1 MSNISIDNN
10 SPVSIYQQIAN
21 QIKTDINKKILTPG
35 DKIPS
40 EKWFV
45 DNLGVARGTVRKA
58 ISLLVK
64 EGTLEKVQGKGTFVT
79 KPQISY
85 PFAQELVSYAE
96 TMKAKNINFST
107 QVIEKK
113 MVKPT
118 KEIQKKLKIDKE
130 QEVLY
135 LVRLR
140 SVEDTPAIL
149 TFNWISLDK
158 CPKIAK
164 VDFNNVALFAA
175 IEKDAGIKIKYGIR
189 NFSARNLNKKQAKIM
204 ELAPN
209 DAALELNQVTFAA
222 DDEPIECSD
231 ALLRTDQY
239 KVTSILYR

>member
-10 SPVSIYQQIAN
+10 SPISIYQQIAD
-21 QIKTDINKKILTPG
+21 QIKADISKKTLKPG
-35 DKIPS
+35 EQIPS

-45 DNLGVARGTVRKA
+45 DNLKVARGTVRKA
-58 ISLLVK
+58 ISLLVE

-79 KPQISY
+79 KPKISY

-96 TMKAKNINFST
+96 TMKAKNINFKT
-107 QVIEKK
+107 QVIEQKV
-113 MVKPT
+113 VKSSV
-118 KEIQKKLKIDKE
+118 EIQEKLQLKSN

-140 SVEDTPAIL
+140 SMEDTPAIL
-149 TFNWISLDK
+149 TFNWISLDR
-158 CPKIAK
+158 CPGLET
-164 VDFNNVALFAA
+164 VDFNQVALFDA
-175 IEKDAGIKIKYGIR
+175 IEKNVGIKIKYGVR
-189 NFSARNLNKKQAKIM
+189 NFSARNLNRKQAKIM

-209 DAALELNQVTFAA
+209 DAVLELNQVTFAS
-222 DDEPIECSD
+222 DDKPIECSD

>member
-10 SPVSIYQQIAN
+10 SPISIYQQIAD
-21 QIKTDINKKILTPG
+21 QIKADISKKTLKPG
-35 DKIPS
+35 EQIPS

-45 DNLGVARGTVRKA
+45 DNLKVARGTVRKA
-58 ISLLVK
+58 ISLLVE

-79 KPQISY
+79 KPKISY

-96 TMKAKNINFST
+96 TMKAKNINFKT
-107 QVIEKK
+107 QVIEQKV
-113 MVKPT
+113 VKPFV
-118 KEIQKKLKIDKE
+118 EIQEKLQLKSN

-140 SVEDTPAIL
+140 SMEDTPAIL
-149 TFNWISLDK
+149 TFNWISLDR
-158 CPKIAK
+158 CPGLET
-164 VDFNNVALFAA
+164 VDFNQVALFDA
-175 IEKDAGIKIKYGIR
+175 IEKNVGIKIKYGVR
-189 NFSARNLNKKQAKIM
+189 NFSARNLNRKQAKIM

-209 DAALELNQVTFAA
+209 DAVLELNQVTFAS
-222 DDEPIECSD
+222 DNKPIECSD

>member
-10 SPVSIYQQIAN
+10 SPISIYQQIAD
-21 QIKTDINKKILTPG
+21 QIKADISKKTLKPG
-35 DKIPS
+35 EQIPS

-45 DNLGVARGTVRKA
+45 DNLKVARGTVRKA
-58 ISLLVK
+58 ISLLVE

-79 KPQISY
+79 KPKILY

-96 TMKAKNINFST
+96 TMKAKNIDFKT
-107 QVIEKK
+107 QVIEQKV
-113 MVKPT
+113 VKPSV
-118 KEIQKKLKIDKE
+118 EIQEKLQLKSN

-140 SVEDTPAIL
+140 SMEDTPAIL
-149 TFNWISLDK
+149 TFNWISLDR
-158 CPKIAK
+158 CPGLET
-164 VDFNNVALFAA
+164 VDFNQVALFDA
-175 IEKDAGIKIKYGIR
+175 IEKTVGIKIKYGVR
-189 NFSARNLNKKQAKIM
+189 NFSARNLNRKQAKIM

-209 DAALELNQVTFAA
+209 DAVLELNQVTFAS
-222 DDEPIECSD
+222 DDKPIECSD

>member
-1 MSNISIDNN
+1 MSNITIDNN
-10 SPVSIYQQIAN
+10 SPISIYQQIAD
-21 QIKTDINKKILTPG
+21 QIKADIGKKTLNPG

-45 DNLGVARGTVRKA
+45 DTLGVARGTVRKA
-58 ISLLVK
+58 ISLLVE

-79 KPQISY
+79 KPKISY

-96 TMKAKNINFST
+96 TMKAKNINFTT
-107 QVIEKK
+107 QVIEQKV
-113 MVKPT
+113 VKPSV
-118 KEIQKKLKIDKE
+118 EIQEKLKLKSN

-140 SVEDTPAIL
+140 SMEDIPAIL
-149 TFNWISLDK
+149 TFNWISLDR
-158 CPKIAK
+158 CPGLET
-164 VDFNNVALFAA
+164 VDFNQVALFDA
-175 IEKDAGIKIKYGIR
+175 IEKNVGIKIKYGVR
-189 NFSARNLNKKQAKIM
+189 NFSARNLNRKQAKIM
-204 ELAPN
+204 ELAQN
-209 DAALELNQVTFAA
+209 DAVLELNQVTFAS

>member
-1 MSNISIDNN
+1 MSNMSIDNN
-10 SPVSIYQQIAN
+10 SPISIYQQIAD
-21 QIKTDINKKILTPG
+21 QIRADIDKKVLNPG

-45 DNLGVARGTVRKA
+45 DNLEVARGTVRKA
-58 ISLLVK
+58 ISLLVE

-79 KPQISY
+79 KPQFSY

-96 TMKAKNINFST
+96 TMKMKNIDYT
-107 QVIEKK
+107 
-113 MVKPT
+113 T
-118 KEIQKKLKIDKE
+118 KVMEQKVVQPPVDIQKKLKLTGNQK
-130 QEVLY
+130 VLY

-149 TFNWISLDK
+149 TFNWISLDR
-158 CPKIAK
+158 CPDLEK
-164 VDFNNVALFAA
+164 VDFNKVALFDA
-175 IEKDAGIKIKYGIR
+175 IEKTVGIKIKYGIR
-189 NFSARNLNKKQAKIM
+189 NFSACSLSKNQAKIM
-204 ELAPN
+204 ELSAGN
-209 DAALELNQVTFAA
+209 AALELNQVTFAS

>member
-10 SPVSIYQQIAN
+10 SPISIYQQIAD
-21 QIKTDINKKILTPG
+21 QIKADISKKILNPG

-45 DNLGVARGTVRKA
+45 DTLNVARGTVRKA
-58 ISLLVK
+58 ISLLVE

-79 KPQISY
+79 KPKISY

-96 TMKAKNINFST
+96 TMKAKNINFKT
-107 QVIEKK
+107 QVIEQKI
-113 MVKPT
+113 VKPAA
-118 KEIQKKLKIDKE
+118 EIQKKLKLKSN

-140 SVEDTPAIL
+140 SMEDTPAIL
-149 TFNWISLDK
+149 TFNWISLDR
-158 CPKIAK
+158 CPKLDK
-164 VDFNNVALFAA
+164 VDFSKVALFDA
-175 IEKDAGIKIKYGIR
+175 IEKNVGIKIKYGVR
-189 NFSARNLNKKQAKIM
+189 NFSARNLNREQAKIM
-204 ELAPN
+204 ELAQN
-209 DAALELNQVTFAA
+209 DAVLELNQVTFAS